1 MKYNN
6 IKRILRSQIEN
17 NIKAFWTYDEEN
29 TEFVY
34 LFNVYDDNLK
44 IFTPQQLIDY
54 LDEIPLQEVSE

>member
-29 TEFVY
+29 KEFVY

-54 LDEIPLQEVSE
+54 LDEISVQEV